1 MGITYEYKDNNQVID
16 RSNIGVDFSMSDSEI
31 VKSEEYLNNKD
42 KVLEWGAGGSTLYFS
57 NIVSKATLFIR

>member
-31 VKSEEYLNNKD
+31 VKSEEYLND
-42 KVLEWGAGGSTLYFS
+42 
-57 NIVSKATLFIR
+57 